1 MAADNIDLVFGQPLI
16 GEAEIREVEDTL
28 RSGWIGCGPKTKQ
41 FEADFARYKSTHDAL
56 AMNSGTSALF
66 HALDAAGIGPGDEV
80 ITTALTFVATINAII
95 HVGAT
100 PVIVDVDE
108 TTQNIDPVKIAEAI
122 TPKTKA
128 ILPVHLAG
136 LPCDMD
142 AIMKIAKAHGLQVI
156 EDAAHAIEAE
166 YKGQKIGA
174 IGDFGCFSFYPTK
187 NLTTGEG
194 GMLLAK
200 NPVDLD
206 RARSRSAHGLS
217 SDAYKRYTSS
227 TFAHYRATD
236 VGYKNNMSDLQAA
249 LGIHQLAR
257 LEENWLIRQQYWMR
271 YREELS
277 GLGLVLPCLPDTG
290 VRHAYHLFVLRV
302 TPEFGET
309 RDNFIKKMNGKGIGC
324 GVHFLSIADHPYHE
338 DRLGLNAEDYPIA
351 NQISEQTVS
360 IPLSAKLTDF
370 DVERVVAAVKDISR
384 GNPKA
389 K

>member
-1 MAADNIDLVFGQPLI
+1 MGANDINLVFGQPLI

-28 RSGWIGCGPKTKQ
+28 RSGWIGCGPKTKR
-41 FEADFARYKSTHDAL
+41 FEQDFAKYKSTHDAL

-100 PVIVDVDE
+100 PVIVDVD
-108 TTQNIDPVKIAEAI
+108 TLTQNIDPDAIGKAI
-122 TPKTKA
+122 TQKTKA

-142 AIMKIAKAHGLQVI
+142 RIMQLAQAHDLLVI

-166 YKGQKIGA
+166 YKGQKAGA

-194 GMLLAK
+194 GMLLARD
-200 NPVDLD
+200 PSDLS

-217 SDAYKRYTSS
+217 ADAYKRYTSS

-257 LEENWLIRQQYWMR
+257 IDENWEIRRNIWMR
-271 YREELS
+271 YRDELS
-277 GLGLVLPCLPDTG
+277 GLGIILPALPTEDMK
-290 VRHAYHLFVLRV
+290 HAYHLFAMRI
-302 TPEFGET
+302 TPDFGCT
-309 RDNFIKKMNGKGIGC
+309 RDEFITAMNAKGIGC
-324 GVHFLSIADHPYHE
+324 GVHFLSISDHPYHE
-338 DRLGLNAEDYPIA
+338 ERLGLNGADYPVAQLIA
-351 NQISEQTVS
+351 SQTVS
-360 IPLSAKLTDF
+360 IPLSAKLTIN
-370 DVERVVAAVKDISR
+370 DVDRVIAGVHDVSR
-384 GNPKA
+384 HNQ
-389 K
+389 

>member
-66 HALDAAGIGPGDEV
+66 HALDAAGIGYGDEV

-108 TTQNIDPVKIAEAI
+108 ATQNIDPVKIAEAI

-200 NPVDLD
+200 SPADLD
-206 RARSRSAHGLS
+206 CARSRSAHGLS

-257 LEENWLIRQQYWMR
+257 LEENWLIRRQYWMR

-309 RDNFIKKMNGKGIGC
+309 RDNFIKKMNGTGIGC
-324 GVHFLSIADHPYHE
+324 GVHFLSIADHPFHE
-338 DRLGLNAEDYPIA
+338 DRLGLNAVDYPIA
-351 NQISEQTVS
+351 NRISEQTVS